1 MKEIINKLKNM
12 SFISELRDGSCN
24 TESKRHLKIEIKK
37 SLIEKEDSMPQLY
50 ELLYSQSF
58 FEWTINISND
68 E

>member
-1 MKEIINKLKNM
+1 MKKIINKLKNM
-12 SFISELRDGSCN
+12 HFITALRDVSCK
-24 TESKRHLKIEIKK
+24 TESKKHLKIEIKK
-37 SLIEKEDSMPQLY
+37 SLIEGEDSIPKLY

>member
-12 SFISELRDGSCN
+12 PFITALRDGSCK
-24 TESKRHLKIEIKK
+24 TESKKRLKIEIKK
-37 SLIEKEDSMPQLY
+37 SLIEGEDSMPQLY